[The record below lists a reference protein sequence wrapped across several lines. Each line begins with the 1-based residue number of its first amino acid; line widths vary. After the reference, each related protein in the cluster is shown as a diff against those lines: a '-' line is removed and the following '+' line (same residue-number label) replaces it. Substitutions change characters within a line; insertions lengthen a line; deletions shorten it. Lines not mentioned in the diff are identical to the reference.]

1 VIRNEFKGISMR
13 TMFLMSL
20 ALTLAPSLLHAAD
33 QAPFAVENIPQPE
46 PIAGQLGEPGA
57 PALKEEQAALAKALL
72 RKGICNATFY
82 GEDFCKKQEARSF
95 KVTDQISTTAPD
107 SEVLPSAKAKL

>member
-1 VIRNEFKGISMR
+1 MR
-13 TMFLMSL
+13 IIFLMTF
-20 ALTLAPSLLHAAD
+20 ALLVPFASSVLHAAD

-72 RKGICNATFY
+72 RKGICNATYY

-107 SEVLPSAKAKL
+107 SEVLPEAKAKL

>member
-1 VIRNEFKGISMR
+1 MR
-13 TMFLMSL
+13 LKLFMSL
-20 ALTLAPSLLHAAD
+20 ALTLPFLSAATILHAAD
-33 QAPFAVENIPQPE
+33 QAPFAVENIPQLE

-72 RKGICNATFY
+72 RKGICNATYY

-95 KVTDQISTTAPD
+95 RVTDQISTTAPD
-107 SEVLPSAKAKL
+107 AEVLPAAKAKL